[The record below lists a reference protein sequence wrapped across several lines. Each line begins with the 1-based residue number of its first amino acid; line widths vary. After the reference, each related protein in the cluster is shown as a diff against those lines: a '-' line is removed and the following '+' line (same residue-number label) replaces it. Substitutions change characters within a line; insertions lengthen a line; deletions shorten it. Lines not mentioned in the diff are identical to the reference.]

1 MFRSLRV
8 FSRVGVVA
16 AFLLSIGSAWAAE
29 GGSEFVT
36 LTPAVPTATGD
47 KVEVVEVFWYGCSH
61 CWHLE
66 PIMNTW
72 VGTQPAGVAFRRVP
86 ATGARWE
93 PHARA
98 YYAAE
103 AMGKLDE
110 FHVALFKAMQIDRR
124 PILRE
129 DDLVKFAG
137 EIGIDEK
144 AFREAY
150 NSFTVETKVR
160 KAQDLNLRYG
170 IDGVPAVIVN
180 GKYRTSPSQTGGKE
194 RFIEVVNTLV
204 GQELAAKGASGVA
217 TTAPASAATPAPAA
231 ATAPVGGS

>member
-1 MFRSLRV
+1 MFCNLRV
-8 FSRVGVVA
+8 SPLVGVVA
-16 AFLLSIGSAWAAE
+16 ALVLSIGSVWAADD
-29 GGSEFVT
+29 GNEFVR
-36 LTPAVPTATGD
+36 LKPAVPTTTGD
-47 KVEVVEVFWYGCSH
+47 QVEVVEVFWYGCPH

-66 PIMNTW
+66 PMMKTW
-72 VGTQPAGVAFRRVP
+72 IGTLPAGVAFRRVP
-86 ATGARWE
+86 ATAGRWE

-110 FHVALFKAMQIDRR
+110 FHAALFKAMQVDRR
-124 PILRE
+124 PIFKE

-144 AFREAY
+144 AFRDAY

-160 KAQDLNLRYG
+160 KAEDLNRRYG

-180 GKYRTSPSQTGGKE
+180 GKYRTSPSQAGGQDKL
-194 RFIEVVNTLV
+194 IEVLNTLV
-204 GQELAAKGASGVA
+204 GQELAAKGAAVSV
-217 TTAPASAATPAPAA
+217 APAA
-231 ATAPVGGS
+231 TAAPAAPAPTPGY

>member
-8 FSRVGVVA
+8 SFRVGVAA

-29 GGSEFVT
+29 GGSEFAT

-66 PIMNTW
+66 PIINTW
-72 VGTQPAGVAFRRVP
+72 VGTQPAGIAFRRMP
-86 ATGARWE
+86 ATGPRWE

-103 AMGKLDE
+103 ALGKLDE

-124 PILRE
+124 PILKE

-144 AFREAY
+144 AFRDAY

-160 KAQDLNLRYG
+160 KAQDLVARYG

-180 GKYRTSPSQTGGKE
+180 GKYRTSPGQTGGKE
-194 RFIEVVNTLV
+194 RFIEVLNTLV
-204 GQELAAKGASGVA
+204 GQELAAKGSAAA
-217 TTAPASAATPAPAA
+217 TTAPAPVAPPVAAAPTPAA
-231 ATAPVGGS
+231 GY

>member
-8 FSRVGVVA
+8 PSLVGVVA
-16 AFLLSIGSAWAAE
+16 ALLLSIGSAWAAE

-47 KVEVVEVFWYGCSH
+47 KVEVVEVFWYGCPH

-66 PIMNTW
+66 PMMNTW
-72 VGTQPAGVAFRRVP
+72 VGTLPAGVVFRRMP
-86 ATGARWE
+86 ATGPRWE

-103 AMGKLDE
+103 ALGKLDE
-110 FHVALFKAMQIDRR
+110 FHVALFKAMQVDRR
-124 PILRE
+124 RIFSE

-137 EIGIDEK
+137 EIGINEK

-150 NSFTVETKVR
+150 NSFTVETKVG
-160 KAQDLNLRYG
+160 KARDLSARYG

-180 GKYRTSPSQTGGKE
+180 GKYRTSPAQAGSKE
-194 RFIEVVNTLV
+194 RLIEVLNMLV
-204 GQELAAKGASGVA
+204 GQEVAAKGLAAA
-217 TTAPASAATPAPAA
+217 TTAPAPVATPAPA
-231 ATAPVGGS
+231 VGY